1 MNNEQI
7 RISQFLQ
14 VKFSKYINRH
24 TVNLKKP
31 SIRFM
36 KEMTNGII
44 KSQSC
49 IVRQIAQN
57 LSESISLKKTQ
68 ERLTYQLDNDKEIE
82 KIRENML
89 MQSSRKL
96 NKDSLIII
104 DPSDIIKPAANK
116 MEGLANV
123 RDGNDGKYKPGYD
136 VIDIIGINQSQSKT
150 SIYPIHSELHSEKI
164 GLDTFKSKIFDR
176 VLDIIIHSNNSGIF
190 VMDRGF
196 DDKKVIQELYKHNA
210 SFIIRMKKNRH
221 VFYKGDLLNIS
232 KVADRISKRHKIKI
246 DCKRTIRAGI
256 SEISIPLSRH
266 KVKDP
271 EKAKV
276 YLVSAKITSKK
287 SNDRNFTGKFMILIS
302 IPGSKKTSKEMC
314 ELALK
319 SYRLR
324 WKIEEV
330 HRQIKTDFGWEK
342 IQLLKFDRLQA
353 LNTLFWLA
361 LGFIYDLDDWKYKF
375 AKAFNNLMLDKKNDL
390 KILNK
395 FIYYRITKVIRHCF
409 LMFNIYKKIRKYGRK
424 KNDLQILLQ
433 LD

>member
-1 MNNEQI
+1 MNNVQI
-7 RISQFLQ
+7 GISKSLQ
-14 VKFSKYINRH
+14 VKFSKYINKH
-24 TVNLKKP
+24 TLNLKKP
-31 SIRFM
+31 TARFM
-36 KEMTNGII
+36 KEITSGII

-57 LSESISLKKTQ
+57 LSENISLKKTQ
-68 ERLTYQLDNDKEIE
+68 ERLTYQLDNDTELE
-82 KIRENML
+82 KVRENML
-89 MQSSRKL
+89 IQSSRKL

-104 DPSDIIKPAANK
+104 DPSDVIKPVAKK
-116 MEGLANV
+116 MEGLARV
-123 RDGNDGKYKPGYD
+123 RDGNDGKYKPGYE
-136 VIDIIGINQSQSKT
+136 VIDIIVINQTQSQT
-150 SIYPIHSELHSEKI
+150 AIFPIHSEIHSEKI
-164 GLDTFKSKIFDR
+164 GLDTLKSKIFDR

-196 DDKKVIQELYKHNA
+196 DDKRVIQELYNHKS
-210 SFIIRMKKNRH
+210 SFIIRMKNNRN
-221 VFYKGDLLNIS
+221 VFYNGSLLNIS
-232 KVADRISKRHKIKI
+232 KVADQIAQEHKFVI
-246 DCKRTIRAGI
+246 DHKRTINAGV

-266 KVKDP
+266 KVKNP

-287 SNDRNFTGKFMILIS
+287 ASGKNFSGKFMILIS
-302 IPGSKKTSKEMC
+302 IPGSQKSAKEIC

-342 IQLLKFDRLQA
+342 MQLLKFNRLQA
-353 LNTLFWLA
+353 LNTMLWLA
-361 LGFIYDLDDWKYKF
+361 LGFIYELDNWKYKF
-375 AKAFNNLMLDKKNDL
+375 AKAFTNLILDRKNDL

-409 LMFNIYKKIRKYGRK
+409 LQFNTYRKIIKYGSK

-433 LD
+433 LN

>member
-1 MNNEQI
+1 M
-7 RISQFLQ
+7 
-14 VKFSKYINRH
+14 
-24 TVNLKKP
+24 
-31 SIRFM
+31 
-36 KEMTNGII
+36 
-44 KSQSC
+44 
-49 IVRQIAQN
+49 
-57 LSESISLKKTQ
+57 
-68 ERLTYQLDNDKEIE
+68 
-82 KIRENML
+82 
-89 MQSSRKL
+89 
-96 NKDSLIII
+96 
-104 DPSDIIKPAANK
+104 
-116 MEGLANV
+116 
-123 RDGNDGKYKPGYD
+123 
-136 VIDIIGINQSQSKT
+136 IDIIGINQSQSKT

-164 GLDTFKSKIFDR
+164 GLDTLKSKIFDR

-232 KVADRISKRHKIKI
+232 KVADQISKRHKFEI
-246 DCKRTIRAGI
+246 DHKRTIRAGI

-276 YLVSAKITSKK
+276 YLVSAEITSKK

-302 IPGSKKTSKEMC
+302 MPGSKKSSKEMC

-342 IQLLKFDRLQA
+342 MQLLKFDRLQA
-353 LNTLFWLA
+353 LNTLLWLA
-361 LGFIYDLDDWKYKF
+361 LGFIYELDDWKYKF
-375 AKAFNNLMLDKKNDL
+375 AKAFTSLILDKKNDL
-390 KILNK
+390 KILNQ
-395 FIYYRITKVIRHCF
+395 FH
-409 LMFNIYKKIRKYGRK
+409 
-424 KNDLQILLQ
+424 LLSNNKSY
-433 LD
+433 

>member
-7 RISQFLQ
+7 RVSQLLQ
-14 VKFSKYINRH
+14 VKFSKYINKH
-24 TVNLKKP
+24 AFNLKKP

-57 LSESISLKKTQ
+57 LSENISLKKTQ
-68 ERLTYQLDNDKEIE
+68 ERLTYQLDNDKELE
-82 KIRENML
+82 KIRENIL
-89 MQSSRKL
+89 IQSSRKL
-96 NKDSLIII
+96 NKNSLIII

-116 MEGLANV
+116 MEGLAKV

-164 GLDTFKSKIFDR
+164 GLDTLKSKIFDR
-176 VLDIIIHSNNSGIF
+176 VLDIIIHSKNSGIF

-232 KVADRISKRHKIKI
+232 KVADQISKRHKFEI
-246 DCKRTIRAGI
+246 DRKRTIRAGI

-276 YLVSAKITSKK
+276 YLVSAEITSKK

-302 IPGSKKTSKEMC
+302 IPGSKKSSKEMC

-342 IQLLKFDRLQA
+342 MQLLKFDRLQA
-353 LNTLFWLA
+353 LNTLLWLA
-361 LGFIYDLDDWKYKF
+361 LGFIYELDDWKYKF
-375 AKAFNNLMLDKKNDL
+375 AKAFTSLILDKKNDL

-409 LMFNIYKKIRKYGRK
+409 LKFNIYKKIIKYGRK